1 VSGNPER
8 ARRVAKGAVLMQ
20 IDERT
25 NNTPDEP
32 SATPQ
37 RRIVLANPRGFCAG
51 VDRAIETV
59 DALLEIYGAPV
70 YVRKEIVHNRAVVDG
85 FRANGVIFVEEV
97 GEVPDGSVLVFS
109 AHGISPEVRR
119 EARERRLTVVDA
131 TCPLVTKVH
140 LEALRYA
147 AEGCFLLL
155 VGHANHDEIV
165 GTLGHV
171 PGGIALVENLH
182 DAQTVGV
189 PDEERV
195 ALITQTT
202 LGVDDTRDIIATL
215 RTRFPALREP
225 ARSDIC
231 YATTNR
237 QSAVK
242 ELAKVASV
250 VVVVGSQSSSNSQ
263 RLRDI
268 AAQAGS
274 AAYMVD
280 GEDQLQAAW
289 FAQAETIGVTAGASS
304 PETLVRQIVER
315 IAEQCGSATFEEIG
329 QPEPAIVFAPPREL
343 IDLQAARSMTA
354 QA

>member
-1 VSGNPER
+1 MQANER
-8 ARRVAKGAVLMQ
+8 PAPTSTLEPHGAPAL
-20 IDERT
+20 
-25 NNTPDEP
+25 
-32 SATPQ
+32 

-51 VDRAIETV
+51 VERAIDTV
-59 DALLEIYGAPV
+59 DELLDIYGAPV
-70 YVRKEIVHNRAVVDG
+70 YVRKEIVHNRDVVDG
-85 FRANGVIFVEEV
+85 FRAKGVLFVEEV

-109 AHGISPEVRR
+109 AHGISPQVRQ

-147 AEGCFLLL
+147 SEGCFLLL
-155 VGHANHDEIV
+155 VGHAGHDEIV

-182 DAQTVGV
+182 DAQTVEV
-189 PDEERV
+189 PDPQRV

-202 LGVDDTRDIIATL
+202 LGVDDTRDIIARL
-215 RTRFPALREP
+215 RARFPALREP

-242 ELAKVASV
+242 ELADIAGI

-268 AAQAGS
+268 AAQLG
-274 AAYMVD
+274 AASYMVD
-280 GEDQLQAAW
+280 DGGQLQAEW
-289 FAQAETIGVTAGASS
+289 FAGTETIGVTAGASS
-304 PETLVRQIVER
+304 PETLVRRIIER
-315 IAEQCGSATFEEIG
+315 IAQLCGPATLEEIG
-329 QPEPAIVFAPPREL
+329 KPEPAIVFAPPREMT
-343 IDLQAARSMTA
+343 DLQGERK
-354 QA
+354 QP

>member
-1 VSGNPER
+1 MQTNEKRTTTTLLETPE
-8 ARRVAKGAVLMQ
+8 AQ
-20 IDERT
+20 T
-25 NNTPDEP
+25 
-32 SATPQ
+32 Q

-51 VDRAIETV
+51 VERAIDTV
-59 DALLEIYGAPV
+59 DELLDIYGAPV
-70 YVRKEIVHNRAVVDG
+70 YVRKEIVHNRDVVDG
-85 FRANGVIFVEEV
+85 FRAKGVVFVEEV
-97 GEVPDGSVLVFS
+97 AEAPDGSVLVFS

-147 AEGCFLLL
+147 ADGCFLLL

-171 PGGIALVENLH
+171 PGGIALVENLR
-182 DAQTVGV
+182 DAQTVTV
-189 PDEERV
+189 PDPQRV

-215 RTRFPALREP
+215 RERFPALREP

-242 ELAKVASV
+242 ELARIAGV

-263 RLRDI
+263 RLCDL
-268 AAQAGS
+268 AAQSGA

-280 GEDQLQAAW
+280 NVDQLQAAW
-289 FAQAETIGVTAGASS
+289 FAGPGTIGVTAGASS
-304 PETLVRQIVER
+304 PETLVQRIIER
-315 IAEQCGSATFEEIG
+315 IADFCGSAALEEIG
-329 QPEPAIVFAPPREL
+329 RPEPAIVFAPPREMA
-343 IDLQAARSMTA
+343 DLKAARTVPKS
-354 QA
+354 

>member
-1 VSGNPER
+1 
-8 ARRVAKGAVLMQ
+8 
-20 IDERT
+20 
-25 NNTPDEP
+25 
-32 SATPQ
+32 
-37 RRIVLANPRGFCAG
+37 
-51 VDRAIETV
+51 
-59 DALLEIYGAPV
+59 
-70 YVRKEIVHNRAVVDG
+70 
-85 FRANGVIFVEEV
+85 
-97 GEVPDGSVLVFS
+97 
-109 AHGISPEVRR
+109 
-119 EARERRLTVVDA
+119 LTVVDA

-147 AEGCFLLL
+147 ADGCFLLL

-182 DAQTVGV
+182 DAQTVSV
-189 PDEERV
+189 PDPQRV

-215 RTRFPALREP
+215 RERFPALREP

-242 ELAKVASV
+242 ELALIAGV

-263 RLRDI
+263 RLRDL
-268 AAQAGS
+268 AAQSGA

-280 GEDQLQAAW
+280 DADQLQAAW
-289 FAQAETIGVTAGASS
+289 FAGPETIGVTAGASS
-304 PETLVRQIVER
+304 PETLVRRIIER
-315 IAEQCGSATFEEIG
+315 IAQLCGSGALEEIG
-329 QPEPAIVFAPPREL
+329 RPEPAIVFSPPREL
-343 IDLQAARSMTA
+343 ADLQAARNASGG
-354 QA
+354 